1 MEESKDDFA
10 VYLVLLDNLAHLKI
24 LKMRCVV
31 AALTLCA
38 PINASLSG
46 PNNEDSNA
54 LEILF

>member
-1 MEESKDDFA
+1 M
-10 VYLVLLDNLAHLKI
+10 LLDNLAYLKI

-31 AALTLCA
+31 AALTLYV

-46 PNNEDSNA
+46 PNVEDNSA